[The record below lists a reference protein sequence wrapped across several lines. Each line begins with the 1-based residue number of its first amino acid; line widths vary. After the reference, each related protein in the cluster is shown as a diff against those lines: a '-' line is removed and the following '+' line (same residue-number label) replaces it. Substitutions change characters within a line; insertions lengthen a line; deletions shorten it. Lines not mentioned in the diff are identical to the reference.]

1 MTVLGSMFTG
11 ISGLNAHSNAL
22 QSIGSNIANVSTT
35 GFKKSRVAFEEV
47 LRGVTLTDLGRTLSQ
62 GGLEGTENVTD
73 LAISGDGYFIVSD
86 GTPFYSRAGQFSID
100 KDGNMVNPSGFF
112 LQGYAIDTSGNVSG
126 TLSDINLNT
135 FSAPPQASTTFNLA
149 ANLNASAANSSN
161 FTTAFTVYNSLG
173 GPVSLTM
180 DFVKDTSN
188 EIKPAQVVTASGAG
202 TDTATS
208 GGTYTGTE
216 NQTYTLTVGT
226 GGTLGVDS
234 IVINVATSGSDTV
247 GAFTVSAADTAY
259 SVGSLGA
266 TAAFTSTD
274 GVLEAGD
281 SWSVSAL
288 SNEWDWTVTPSDGSS
303 TSSGSISF
311 DQNGLLS
318 MAFDG
323 SGNTLLALD
332 GSGSPIG
339 TITEP
344 TISVTGLSNGAAD
357 LSVTWDLVDVSNSSD
372 MTGFD
377 QPSATFFTSQNGRA
391 PGTIQDLTIGED
403 GVITGIFSNGGVL
416 PVYQVALADFAAAA
430 ELEFRGLNLFR
441 ESSDS
446 GQAVVGAPGQGGLG
460 KVDSRSLEASNVDLT
475 SEFVNLIA
483 AQRGFQANT
492 RVISVGNEVLL
503 EMVNLIR

>member
-47 LRGVTLTDLGRTLSQ
+47 LRGVTLTNLGRTLSQ

-73 LAISGDGYFIVSD
+73 LAISGEGYFVVSD
-86 GTPFYSRAGQFSID
+86 GTPYYTRAGQFSID

-112 LQGYAIDTSGNVSG
+112 LQGYSIDTTGNVSG
-126 TLSDINLNT
+126 TISDINLNT
-135 FSAPPQASTTFNLA
+135 FSSPPQASTEFSLS
-149 ANLNASAANSSN
+149 ANLDASAVNGDTLTS
-161 FTTAFTVYNSLG
+161 AFTVYNSLG
-173 GPVSLTM
+173 GPISLTM

-188 EIKPAQVVTASGAG
+188 EVKSAQVVTSSGAG
-202 TDTATS
+202 TDTVTS
-208 GGTYTGTE
+208 SGTYTGTE
-216 NQTYTLTVGT
+216 NQTYTLTVAS
-226 GGTLGVDS
+226 GGTLGVDN
-234 IVINVATSGSDTV
+234 IVVNVGTSGSDTV
-247 GAFTVSAADTAY
+247 SAFTVSAADTAY
-259 SVGSLGA
+259 SVGTMGVA
-266 TAAFTSTD
+266 AAFTSTD

-281 SWSVSAL
+281 SWSISAL

-303 TSSGSISF
+303 TSSGSIAF

-318 MAFDG
+318 TVFDG

-332 GSGSPIG
+332 QNGDPIG
-339 TITEP
+339 TVTEP
-344 TISVTGLSNGAAD
+344 TINVTGLSNGAAD
-357 LSVTWDLVDVSNSSD
+357 MAITWDLVDVNNNSD
-372 MTGFD
+372 LTGFD

-403 GVITGIFSNGGVL
+403 GVITGIFSNGEVM
-416 PVYQVALADFAAAA
+416 PVYQIALADFPAPA

-446 GQAVVGAPGQGGLG
+446 GQAIVGKAGQGGLG
-460 KVDSRSLEASNVDLT
+460 KIDSRSLEASNVDLT
-475 SEFVNLIA
+475 REFVNLIA

-492 RVISVGNEVLL
+492 RVISVGNEILL